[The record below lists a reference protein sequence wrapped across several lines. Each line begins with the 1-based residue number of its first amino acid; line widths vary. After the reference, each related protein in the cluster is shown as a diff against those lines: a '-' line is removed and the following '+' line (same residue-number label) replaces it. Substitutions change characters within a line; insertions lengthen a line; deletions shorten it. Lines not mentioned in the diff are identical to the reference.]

1 MTPDMIATIVLLSS
15 LVVGLII
22 SMFQAATS
30 INEQTLT
37 FIPKLAT
44 IIIVLMILGPWML
57 QVIVD
62 FFQDL
67 MHDIPLYFS
76 GHLYV
81 SVLYLWLFPFLVHAQ
96 RRSKYGLYFHF
107 LSLLLSCRLF
117 LRCQQ
122 LS

>member
-1 MTPDMIATIVLLSS
+1 MTPDMISAIAQETVVVAVKLVGPILLSS
-15 LVVGLII
+15 LIVGLII

-62 FFQDL
+62 FFRDL
-67 MHDIPLYFS
+67 MHDIPTMI
-76 GHLYV
+76 G
-81 SVLYLWLFPFLVHAQ
+81 
-96 RRSKYGLYFHF
+96 
-107 LSLLLSCRLF
+107 
-117 LRCQQ
+117 
-122 LS
+122 

>member
-1 MTPDMIATIVLLSS
+1 MTPDTISLIAQDTVLVAIKLIAPILLSS

-44 IIIVLMILGPWML
+44 IIIVLIVLGPWML
-57 QVIVD
+57 QVLID

-67 MHDIPLYFS
+67 MLQIPTLI
-76 GHLYV
+76 G
-81 SVLYLWLFPFLVHAQ
+81 
-96 RRSKYGLYFHF
+96 
-107 LSLLLSCRLF
+107 
-117 LRCQQ
+117 
-122 LS
+122 